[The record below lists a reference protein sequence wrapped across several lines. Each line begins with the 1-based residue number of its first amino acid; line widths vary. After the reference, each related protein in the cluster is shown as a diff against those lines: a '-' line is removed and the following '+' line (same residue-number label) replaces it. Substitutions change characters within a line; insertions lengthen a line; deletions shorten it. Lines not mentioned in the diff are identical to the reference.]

1 MGSAAGE
8 EFVSLKEEKEKEGL
22 DFVYIM
28 CVDVTKSNKIIR
40 PCVSSKLSFV
50 LLLSKRKYFLNDER
64 KT

>member
-40 PCVSSKLSFV
+40 PCVSKHFR
-50 LLLSKRKYFLNDER
+50 LLSYN
-64 KT
+64 

>member
-40 PCVSSKLSFV
+40 PCVSKLFR
-50 LLLSKRKYFLNDER
+50 LYYLLSKRDHFLNVEK

>member
-8 EFVSLKEEKEKEGL
+8 EFVSLKEEKEEEGL

-40 PCVSSKLSFV
+40 PCVSKLSFV